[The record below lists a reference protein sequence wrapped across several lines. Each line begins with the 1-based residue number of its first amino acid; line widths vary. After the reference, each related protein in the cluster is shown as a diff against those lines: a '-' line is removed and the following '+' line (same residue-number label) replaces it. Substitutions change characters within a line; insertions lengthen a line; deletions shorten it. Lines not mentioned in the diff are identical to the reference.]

1 MRAIRKEFSVIKN
14 HKLLLATVTAIMII
28 PFLYSFF
35 FLKSVWDPYA
45 STGSLPVAVV
55 NQDQAVTY
63 RGKEFAVGQQL
74 VKKLKKNDQ
83 MGWHFVTKE
92 KADYGLSHKKYY
104 MVITIP
110 KNFSKNATTVL
121 NTHPKKM
128 DLTYTTNDSLNYIGA
143 VMSEA
148 AAKQLN
154 TQIRQTVSTAYADT
168 MFDAVKNMK
177 KGFKTA
183 ASGSAKLA
191 DGSKVLTDGIN
202 TYTAGVSQVND
213 GVMTLQAGVLP
224 LASGVNALA
233 TGANT
238 LASGIGTYTNGVNQ
252 VNAGVGQLAQKTPAL
267 AAGVGQ
273 LASGASQLNTAVSN
287 PNGDLQVGEQAIID
301 QLNQGLNVYA
311 AGILDKVNKG
321 VNKQITSIDTS
332 SLSQQLAQQLTSQVV
347 AGVKAQ
353 LATTMKNSGTQQ
365 VKQLTALR
373 DSLQDIANEAS
384 NSQTPP
390 ATTPVTNN
398 AAAANAQN
406 SAKTAQSLVEG
417 LEGVDSAKKAEI
429 EAAINNTASQAQAA
443 AGATSSQTTTTT
455 PNNNAQVQAGLK
467 QIIAQLDSNINAISN
482 GDATNGMDQTMA
494 TMQATL
500 EKELSSRIEAQLNA
514 KIAQMSGQLDTSLN
528 VKTLQPQI
536 SAANKQV
543 TDKLQREG
551 FAQINARLIAG
562 TSQLSNG
569 LWVLNGQIPTLTAGV
584 NQLANGTG
592 QLAANSGALNAGAGQ
607 LASGLGT
614 LNSKVPTLS
623 SGIGQLANG
632 TNQLVANSPALTAGA
647 GKIGAGNLQLSTA
660 LAGGVKKIDQ
670 INMNDENASMFAA
683 PSNLKHKNYSYV
695 PNYGHA
701 LAPYMLSV
709 ALYVGALVFNL
720 VYPLKRIDFEDE
732 TPGEWFLAKTSIGAL
747 VATGNAVVEI
757 GLMYLAGL
765 KPDYFW
771 ATFFNA
777 WLFSLAMMYLIM
789 FLSVAL
795 DNPGRFLGMIIL
807 VLQLGGAGGSFP
819 IQVTKGLNGFFQAI
833 NPYLPMTYSIYGFR
847 ESLTGG
853 LGANQMLISYSVQI
867 FVIILCLVLT
877 YLAMMVM
884 RPKVG
889 YVRGVEKTE

>member
-1 MRAIRKEFSVIKN
+1 
-14 HKLLLATVTAIMII
+14 MII

-168 MFDAVKNMK
+168 MFDAVKGMK

-267 AAGVGQ
+267 AAGVGK
-273 LASGASQLNTAVSN
+273 LANGANQLNTAVSN
-287 PNGDLQVGEQAIID
+287 PQGKIQQGEAQISKQLGEGLTTYANQIASGVATKVGDGIKQQSNAMATQIADQVIAGLQAQLPGAIKNATKEQVATQVSSLVGLRNNLQKIVDSMNDGQSVTTPADNSAANSAATKAQASASQANEMVAGLENVDPAQKAAIQNAINQTASEAQNAAKATTSAQPESTSNSSNAVIKQQLQAIIA
-301 QLNQGLNVYA
+301 V
-311 AGILDKVNKG
+311 LD
-321 VNKQITSIDTS
+321 KQITSLQNGSATGSVDMTEQMAALRAGLIAKLEPQIAGMASGLSTQITGS
-332 SLSQQLAQQLTSQVV
+332 SEF
-347 AGVKAQ
+347 
-353 LATTMKNSGTQQ
+353 KNS
-365 VKQLTALR
+365 VKM
-373 DSLQDIANEAS
+373 
-384 NSQTPP
+384 
-390 ATTPVTNN
+390 
-398 AAAANAQN
+398 
-406 SAKTAQSLVEG
+406 G
-417 LEGVDSAKKAEI
+417 
-429 EAAINNTASQAQAA
+429 
-443 AGATSSQTTTTT
+443 
-455 PNNNAQVQAGLK
+455 
-467 QIIAQLDSNINAISN
+467 
-482 GDATNGMDQTMA
+482 
-494 TMQATL
+494 
-500 EKELSSRIEAQLNA
+500 NA
-514 KIAQMSGQLDTSLN
+514 KVLDGLN
-528 VKTLQPQI
+528 T
-536 SAANKQV
+536 
-543 TDKLQREG
+543 G
-551 FAQINARLIAG
+551 FAQINSGLG
-562 TSQLSNG
+562 KYTSQLATG

>member
-168 MFDAVKNMK
+168 MFDAVKGMK

-273 LASGASQLNTAVSN
+273 LANGSQSLTSGLNTYTSGVNQVNEGVGTLRSGIGNYTNGVKQVNAGLAKLDDNSAQLNTGSQELVAGLSQVNSGVQSFSGLAANLPKLKQGLTAAASQVSALKAGLQTSQNLQGSLAQLKAQANNASQLNGDAQSKIQAVMGNSSLSDADKQN
-287 PNGDLQVGEQAIID
+287 LQAALGDVQKS
-301 QLNQGLNVYA
+301 QG
-311 AGILDKVNKG
+311 
-321 VNKQITSIDTS
+321 ITSALANMSAPTS
-332 SLSQQLAQQLTSQVV
+332 TDASGISGKLDALSQQLT
-347 AGVKAQ
+347 
-353 LATTMKNSGTQQ
+353 
-365 VKQLTALR
+365 
-373 DSLQDIANEAS
+373 
-384 NSQTPP
+384 
-390 ATTPVTNN
+390 
-398 AAAANAQN
+398 AAANQLDSVNPAQLQN
-406 SAKTAQSLVEG
+406 LQAGIAKL
-417 LEGVDSAKKAEI
+417 L
-429 EAAINNTASQAQAA
+429 
-443 AGATSSQTTTTT
+443 AGAT
-455 PNNNAQVQAGLK
+455 
-467 QIIAQLDSNINAISN
+467 
-482 GDATNGMDQTMA
+482 
-494 TMQATL
+494 
-500 EKELSSRIEAQLNA
+500 
-514 KIAQMSGQLDTSLN
+514 
-528 VKTLQPQI
+528 TLQNGVKSYTDGVAMAYAGTGALTQNN
-536 SAANKQV
+536 SKLTSGADALAQGTSQLAANSGAL
-543 TDKLQREG
+543 TSG
-551 FAQINARLIAG
+551 A
-562 TSQLSNG
+562 SQLSNG

>member
-168 MFDAVKNMK
+168 MFDAVKGMK

-267 AAGVGQ
+267 AAGVGK
-273 LASGASQLNTAVSN
+273 LANGANQLNTAVSN
-287 PNGDLQVGEQAIID
+287 PQGKIQQGEAQISKQLGEGLTTYANQIASGVATKVGDGIKQQSNAMATQIADQVIAGLQAQLPGAIKNATKEQVATQVSSLVGLRNNLQKIVDSMNDGQSVTTPADNSAANSAATKAQASASQANEMVAGLENVDPAQKAAIQNAINQTASEAQNAAKATTSAQPESTSNSSNAVIKQQLQAIIA
-301 QLNQGLNVYA
+301 V
-311 AGILDKVNKG
+311 LD
-321 VNKQITSIDTS
+321 KQITSLQNGSATGSVDMTEQMAALRAGLIAKLEPQIAGMASGLSTQITGS
-332 SLSQQLAQQLTSQVV
+332 SEF
-347 AGVKAQ
+347 
-353 LATTMKNSGTQQ
+353 KNS
-365 VKQLTALR
+365 VKM
-373 DSLQDIANEAS
+373 
-384 NSQTPP
+384 
-390 ATTPVTNN
+390 
-398 AAAANAQN
+398 
-406 SAKTAQSLVEG
+406 G
-417 LEGVDSAKKAEI
+417 
-429 EAAINNTASQAQAA
+429 
-443 AGATSSQTTTTT
+443 
-455 PNNNAQVQAGLK
+455 
-467 QIIAQLDSNINAISN
+467 
-482 GDATNGMDQTMA
+482 
-494 TMQATL
+494 
-500 EKELSSRIEAQLNA
+500 NA
-514 KIAQMSGQLDTSLN
+514 KVLDGLN
-528 VKTLQPQI
+528 T
-536 SAANKQV
+536 
-543 TDKLQREG
+543 G
-551 FAQINARLIAG
+551 FAQINSGLG
-562 TSQLSNG
+562 KYTSQLATG